1 MLDLNEIKTR
11 LNARLATLGARV
23 GDIEE
28 DLREQSDPNFA
39 EQALEA
45 EGDEVL
51 EGLEANALKEI
62 DQINAALARIEQGA
76 YETCTSCEEPI
87 GTKRLEAL
95 PYATQCIKCAS

>member
-1 MLDLNEIKTR
+1 MLELSEIKAQLNTR
-11 LNARLATLGARV
+11 LDQLSARV
-23 GDIEE
+23 VDIEE

-39 EQALEA
+39 EQAQEA

-62 DQINAALARIEQGA
+62 DQINAALVRIDEGN
-76 YETCTSCEEPI
+76 YETCATCEEPI

-95 PYATQCIKCAS
+95 PYAVQCIKCAS